1 MKWTVIWRPASESGL
16 TDLWVSAADKA
27 AITAAANRI
36 DVLLRRS
43 PFDVGE
49 SRDDDDRVYFDAPLG
64 ILFTID
70 ELDRKVFV
78 ERVWRIST

>member
-1 MKWTVIWRPASESGL
+1 MKWTVIWKADSENDL
-16 TDLWVSAADKA
+16 TDLWVNANDKA

-43 PFDVGE
+43 PLDAGE
-49 SRDDDDRVYFDAPLG
+49 SRDEDDHVYFDAPLG
-64 ILFTID
+64 ILFTVD